1 VSGLE
6 TEFAGRVR
14 ALNVDATT
22 PETRPVVSQLGFRSH
37 GIVIRS
43 SAGKVL
49 WSQADHLVRL
59 DDVRAKLRELLGSTA

>member
-1 VSGLE
+1 MSGLE

-22 PETRPVVSQLGFRSH
+22 AEIRQVVNQLGFRSH

-49 WSQADHLVRL
+49 WTQADHEVRL